1 MKIWLDN
8 KIEAPDGYVQC
19 FSENMAIAWL
29 MSRENNADN
38 VENSAPNHFSEYLN
52 TPLVSIG
59 TDIAC
64 DRILEYIK
72 DCGRECKVEHH
83 HFV

>member
-29 MSRENNADN
+29 MSQENNTGADE
-38 VENSAPNHFSEYLN
+38 VSNHFSERLS

-59 TDIAC
+59 TDVAC